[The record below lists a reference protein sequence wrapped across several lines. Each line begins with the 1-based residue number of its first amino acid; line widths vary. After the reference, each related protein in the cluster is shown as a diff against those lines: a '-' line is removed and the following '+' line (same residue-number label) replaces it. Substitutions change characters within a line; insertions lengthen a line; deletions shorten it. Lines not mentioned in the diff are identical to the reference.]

1 MKNQNCELS
10 TAPSVTYQIR
20 TLEDAQEI
28 SALIANQTP
37 NPIENL
43 IISELMYNAI
53 EHGNLGI
60 TFEEKAFLLEHNC
73 FLQEVERR
81 LQLPENLH
89 KYAEVTVW
97 YFYDTMQ
104 VCISDSG
111 KGFDYEKYLLIDNS
125 KITHGNG
132 RGIALANSMLQIRYN
147 KKGNSVCV
155 MLPYN
160 KQAYDA
166 VNEQNQ

>member
-1 MKNQNCELS
+1 MNSQHCELS

-20 TLEDAQEI
+20 TLEDAQEV
-28 SALIANQTP
+28 SALIASQTP

-60 TFEEKAFLLEHNC
+60 SFEEKAFLLEHNC

-81 LQLPENLH
+81 LHLPENLH
-89 KYAEVTVW
+89 KCAEVTVW
-97 YFYDTMQ
+97 YFDDTMQ
-104 VCISDSG
+104 VCISDNG
-111 KGFDYEKYLLIDNS
+111 KGFDYEKYLSIDPG
-125 KITHGNG
+125 KITYGNG
-132 RGIALANSMLQIRYN
+132 RGIALANSILQIRYN
-147 KKGNSVCV
+147 KKGNRVCV

-160 KQAYDA
+160 KQADTA
-166 VNEQNQ
+166 MHGQHR